1 MATYMEKEIAIIEKL
16 KATGYAA
23 FGGSRAEALG
33 FVEKQLAGLAG
44 YAGAARRGGGDPHGR
59 DAAIEGVAAAI
70 DALDRL
76 SADLGLEPFAG
87 VDTSDPQAVAA
98 VAGGFAREM
107 FLAGARGME
116 ARPGSAVAS
125 EET

>member
-1 MATYMEKEIAIIEKL
+1 MATYMEKEIAIIERL

-23 FGGSRAEALG
+23 FGGSRDEALG
-33 FVEKQLAGLAG
+33 FIEKQLAGLVG
-44 YAGAARRGGGDPHGR
+44 YAGAAKHRGGDPHGR
-59 DAAIEGVAAAI
+59 DDSTEGVAAAI

-76 SADLGLEPFAG
+76 SAELGLEPFAG

-107 FLAGARGME
+107 FRAGTRSME
-116 ARPGSAVAS
+116 SRPGSAVPS
-125 EET
+125 KET